1 MIRAP
6 SIIIRI
12 ENHRSKAK
20 DLSSRDLSN
29 YLVFNSLAM
38 ECFQAVNSAIDLA
51 ELIVAEK
58 NLGFPSKYKEIFELL
73 NKAKLINTKTLDS
86 MKRLVFLRNLISHEY
101 YTITQKELKEMADLL
116 RSLDELIKAGKSL

>member
-1 MIRAP
+1 MRL
-6 SIIIRI
+6 SVIITRI

-20 DLSSRDLSN
+20 ELASKDLSD
-29 YLVFNSLAM
+29 YLVFNALAM
-38 ECFQAVNSAIDLA
+38 ECFQAANSAIDLA

-73 NKAKLINTKTLDS
+73 NQAHMISRKTLDS

-101 YTITQKELKEMADLL
+101 YTITHKELKEMSGLL
-116 RSLDELIKAGKSL
+116 DCLDELIAAGKKL